1 VTTNSNSSQ
10 TTSNRISSFVF
21 MIVIAVMALSI
32 VAFGLAAWAYMED
45 NLTSAVFLAI
55 TGVIA
60 MTLSAYV
67 LLQSRRTATMM
78 KQAPSKVM
86 TTVECRKCG
95 VKNVRDFQRGD
106 YVYKELEACQKCP
119 DDKMIITAIYKEVKE
134 KEKTYNF

>member
-1 VTTNSNSSQ
+1 MSTKSNSS
-10 TTSNRISSFVF
+10 TTTNRISSFAF
-21 MIVIAVMALSI
+21 MIVLAVMALSI
-32 VAFGLAAWAYMED
+32 VAFGLAVNAYLLGQEVV
-45 NLTSAVFLAI
+45 AIYLAI
-55 TGVIA
+55 IGVVA

-67 LLQSRRTATMM
+67 LLQSRRTAVMM
-78 KQAPSKVM
+78 KMESSKVM

-134 KEKTYNF
+134 KEKTYKF

>member
-1 VTTNSNSSQ
+1 VSTDSKASPTT
-10 TTSNRISSFVF
+10 NRISSFVF

-32 VAFGLAAWAYMED
+32 VAFGLAAWAYLAD
-45 NLTSAVFLAI
+45 NLTSAVFLTI

-67 LLQSRRTATMM
+67 LLQTRRTAVAT
-78 KQAPSKVM
+78 KTAPAKVM
-86 TTVECRKCG
+86 TTVECKKCG

-119 DDKMIITAIYKEVKE
+119 EEKMVVTAIYKEIKE